1 MSFDGMFTHALIKE
15 LNTTFAGGRIHKIQQ
30 PYEMELVLTIRANR
44 KNHKLLISAHPSFGR
59 IQVTEQAYNNPETP
73 PNFTMVLRKYV
84 EGNIIDSIEQ
94 YDNDRIIIFNL
105 TRRDELGDN
114 SQQQLIVEI
123 MGRHSNIFLL
133 DKDKKI
139 IDAIKHVPMYQN
151 TFRTILPGATYQLPP
166 IQNQV
171 NPFKVGE
178 NFESD
183 KSLMTAKFLQS
194 QLMGLGRDSAIELA
208 SLIEKDSRKP
218 YQVIQDFCADFEN
231 PNPTLVVQ
239 DDKQHFLV
247 FPYTTISG
255 EESHYDDLSAL
266 LTAYYAKKSKHDY
279 VRQVGNAIIQVVE
292 KNLTHQ
298 HKRLA
303 NLNQD
308 MEKSSKADTFQLK
321 GELLT
326 TFLYQIEKGQ
336 TEVTLANYY
345 DNDQPITISLDPAL
359 TPSQNAQKYYH
370 KYNKLRNAINHI
382 EKQKVVA
389 EAEIQYLESIQ
400 TQLNF
405 AEPNEL
411 ADIRDELIDQGYLK
425 KQKQDKK
432 KRSNNAS
439 AKPREYKTVEGNRI
453 LVGRNNKQNDQLT
466 MRQANKNHFWFHTKD
481 IPGSHVILE
490 TDEPS
495 EAEIIQAAEL
505 AAAFSKYNQS
515 NNVPVDYT
523 QVKYVK
529 KPNGS
534 KPGFVN
540 YFEQKTI
547 FVTPRKIV

>member
-94 YDNDRIIIFNL
+94 YDNDRIILFNL
-105 TRRDELGDN
+105 TRRDELGDA

-466 MRQANKNHFWFHTKD
+466 LRQANKNHYWFHTKD

-490 TDEPS
+490 TNDPS
-495 EAEIIQAAEL
+495 EAEITQAAEL
-505 AAAFSKYNQS
+505 AAAYSKYSQS

-523 QVKYVK
+523 QVKHVK

-547 FVTPRKIV
+547 FVTPTKIV